1 MGEDCNYS
9 WDDARLKSR
18 RLPGLHPE
26 MGPAPAHRRHWRPA
40 QHVNQFA
47 LLPVHPKNLLNRHGP
62 SMFLETMVRTYEEA
76 GVSQDEKAAHIA
88 ALVAALTY
96 RRKGLGKPLTK
107 IGHFTG
113 LVDFGSYA
121 LSLCTDS
128 VGTKVLVAKEMR
140 KWDTI
145 GIDCV
150 AMNVNDMICIGAEP
164 LAFVDYV
171 AISDYDR
178 EVARQIGIGLNRGA
192 ELADVS
198 IIGGEVAV
206 VPELVRELDL
216 AGTCFGAVRKTKI
229 IDGRAI
235 RPRDVIIG
243 VPSTGIHA
251 NGLTLA
257 RRGLAESALTVL
269 DPVGGTGR
277 SWGEELL
284 EPTAIY
290 VRPVLRALR
299 RSTAMATRRKPT
311 KEPSK
316 PTKETSPPTTASG
329 QTGSGLPLDVALT
342 PAKESALDFASKIGF
357 PGEPPFTRG
366 IRATMYR
373 GRLWTMRQYAGL
385 GTAKE
390 TNRRFQYLLAH
401 GNEGLSVAFD
411 LPTQMGYDS
420 DAPLARGEVGR
431 VGVAISTLDDMGL
444 LFDGL
449 PLDRVSTS
457 MTINA
462 TAPILLALYIAV
474 AEGRKVRRG
483 VLCGTVQ
490 NDILK
495 EYIARSTY
503 IYPPAPS
510 MRLALD
516 VIEFCTKEVPRWNAI
531 SVSGYHI
538 REAGATAVQEIAFTL
553 ANGIAY
559 LDAAVARGLD
569 VDAIAP
575 QISFFFNAHIDLL
588 EEVAKF
594 RAARRLWASV
604 MRDRFHARQAESMA
618 LRFHAQTAGVT
629 LTAQQPESNAVRV
642 AVQALAAVLGGAQSL
657 HTNSMDE
664 ALSLPSEKAVRLA
677 LRTQQIL
684 AHESGV
690 ANTVDPAGGSFVI
703 ESLTDRL
710 ESEAAALILQV
721 DRHGGMLKAI
731 DSGWVQVQVADC
743 EYRYQMELERCE
755 RTVVGVNAYTEAGE
769 AIPVPKTNPKLAA
782 ERARALEGFRKS
794 RDRKAVARSLGRL
807 EAVARGAANTMPAIL
822 EAVRAK
828 ATLGEISDV
837 LRSVF
842 GTYRPRQN
850 V

>member
-1 MGEDCNYS
+1 RNT
-9 WDDARLKSR
+9 R
-18 RLPGLHPE
+18 R
-26 MGPAPAHRRHWRPA
+26 A
-40 QHVNQFA
+40 
-47 LLPVHPKNLLNRHGP
+47 
-62 SMFLETMVRTYEEA
+62 
-76 GVSQDEKAAHIA
+76 
-88 ALVAALTY
+88 
-96 RRKGLGKPLTK
+96 
-107 IGHFTG
+107 
-113 LVDFGSYA
+113 
-121 LSLCTDS
+121 
-128 VGTKVLVAKEMR
+128 
-140 KWDTI
+140 
-145 GIDCV
+145 
-150 AMNVNDMICIGAEP
+150 
-164 LAFVDYV
+164 
-171 AISDYDR
+171 YDR
-178 EVARQIGIGLNRGA
+178 T
-192 ELADVS
+192 
-198 IIGGEVAV
+198 
-206 VPELVRELDL
+206 P
-216 AGTCFGAVRKTKI
+216 F
-229 IDGRAI
+229 
-235 RPRDVIIG
+235 
-243 VPSTGIHA
+243 
-251 NGLTLA
+251 
-257 RRGLAESALTVL
+257 
-269 DPVGGTGR
+269 
-277 SWGEELL
+277 
-284 EPTAIY
+284 
-290 VRPVLRALR
+290 
-299 RSTAMATRRKPT
+299 
-311 KEPSK
+311 
-316 PTKETSPPTTASG
+316 ASG
-329 QTGSGLPLDVALT
+329 HAGSGLPLDVALT
-342 PAKESALDFASKIGF
+342 PAKELALDFASKIGF

-373 GRLWTMRQYAGL
+373 GRLWTMRQYAGF

-483 VLCGTVQ
+483 VLRGTVQ

-594 RAARRLWASV
+594 RAARRLWASL
-604 MRDRFHARQAESMA
+604 MRDRFHVKQPESMA

-664 ALSLPSEKAVRLA
+664 ALSLPSERAVRLA

-710 ESEAAALILQV
+710 E
-721 DRHGGMLKAI
+721 
-731 DSGWVQVQVADC
+731 
-743 EYRYQMELERCE
+743 
-755 RTVVGVNAYTEAGE
+755 
-769 AIPVPKTNPKLAA
+769 P
-782 ERARALEGFRKS
+782 
-794 RDRKAVARSLGRL
+794 
-807 EAVARGAANTMPAIL
+807 VARGDANTMPAIL

-842 GTYRPRQN
+842 GTYRPRQD